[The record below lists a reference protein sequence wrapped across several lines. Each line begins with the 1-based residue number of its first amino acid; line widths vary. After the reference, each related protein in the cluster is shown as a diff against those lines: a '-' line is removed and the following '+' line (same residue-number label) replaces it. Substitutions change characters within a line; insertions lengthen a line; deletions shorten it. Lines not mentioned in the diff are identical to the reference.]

1 VSVFLQIIQNAML
14 MHRFILSPV
23 TCLSGPYFS
32 TLSHKWQDFRKKV
45 IEKKCVLILSTTFI
59 RDISHLKKNSARYYH
74 KCTQVFM

>member
-1 VSVFLQIIQNAML
+1 VKKQRSVIHPEWVSVFLQIIQNAMP

-45 IEKKCVLILSTTFI
+45 IEKK
-59 RDISHLKKNSARYYH
+59 N
-74 KCTQVFM
+74 VF